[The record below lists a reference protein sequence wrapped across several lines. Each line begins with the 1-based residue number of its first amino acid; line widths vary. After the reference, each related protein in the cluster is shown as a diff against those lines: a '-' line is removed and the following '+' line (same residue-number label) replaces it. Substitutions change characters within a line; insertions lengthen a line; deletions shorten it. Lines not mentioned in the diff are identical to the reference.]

1 MTIYDGQFRG
11 NILVVGRTGCGKT
24 YFLQKLGLN
33 NFFGN
38 IVKTKWVSGIEMSE
52 AREPKIQSCFS
63 NEVEFHYAPDV
74 DSLKSLIE
82 TFKLR
87 TEDIIENDSDE
98 DSVYGENK
106 VVDHLIVMDNT
117 LGIADSCKE
126 FANFLTVS
134 RKYIYHCVYVFH
146 MIIPEKEIWKKII
159 SQMNTF
165 NIFSFSVPFN
175 TASKIFQSNC
185 VPTTTKY
192 VLVRSM
198 WLTRVFLDLASQD
211 K

>member
-33 NFFGN
+33 NFFGK

-52 AREPKIQSCFS
+52 AREAKIQSCFS

-74 DSLKSLIE
+74 DSLKLLIE

-146 MIIPEKEIWKKII
+146 MIIPEKEIWKK
-159 SQMNTF
+159 N
-165 NIFSFSVPFN
+165 
-175 TASKIFQSNC
+175 
-185 VPTTTKY
+185 Y
-192 VLVRSM
+192 
-198 WLTRVFLDLASQD
+198 LTNEHF
-211 K
+211 